1 MSGLIQWSSKAKR
14 KPGKKAAGAKP
25 NPRRQRVLA
34 SRKRKQRASAA
45 KASAKVY
52 ASDKQK

>member
-14 KPGKKAAGAKP
+14 KPAKKAAGAKP

-34 SRKRKQRASAA
+34 ARKRKLRASAA
-45 KASAKVY
+45 KAASKSG